1 MQTALWNKSTKQ
13 VFLGQLL
20 TCILGIVAGIV
31 GFFASAA
38 TAVATGAALMGGSE
52 GASSAAT
59 LGVISTILNIAI
71 LVGYVLIFLG
81 IMGMKNSSDGEIQK
95 GVQNIWIAT
104 ILNIVGTVF
113 GLIPVISIVGTICNL
128 IALIFLIIGYSAL
141 KNSSAMAA
149 FSEKGAQGFKTLF
162 TAEIIAI
169 IGTVVG
175 FIPIIGI
182 IGRIACLVAF
192 IMVLVGWKRV
202 STPVAE

>member
-31 GFFASAA
+31 GFFSSAA

-59 LGVISTILNIAI
+59 LGVISTILEIAI

-95 GVQNIWIAT
+95 GVQNLWIAT
-104 ILNIVGTVF
+104 ILNVVGAVL

-128 IALIFLIIGYSAL
+128 VALIFLIIGYSAL
-141 KNSSAMAA
+141 KNSAEMAA
-149 FSEKGAQGFKTLF
+149 FSPIGAKGFKTLF

-182 IGRIACLVAF
+182 IGTLACFVAY